1 MEKFKENKEIEKNI
15 NEVLELIEKEVD
27 PDDKVMC
34 TWGSN
39 YVDIDIINEKEN
51 LNYADIRIFD
61 DGLYSVGND
70 RYYNFEHILDNYFVN
85 VENMFDNKEFEDL
98 LLFDNKETFDEMS
111 KDNQEYCFTLSRE
124 FESKLE
130 ENSLNL
136 NIHDGLNI
144 YSLYKDVKTNEWN
157 LEKMVENVVESNIK
171 GSYKECL
178 DTLITQVKYEDILL
192 ELARQGEMININ
204 NFNENGEKE
213 GLWVI
218 PKEDEW
224 IKEEICFYEKG
235 KLNGKYAKIFTNA
248 EVAEVGTYKDN
259 LKEGESFKYDIE
271 TLRLKEVKSY
281 IHDIPNGPYRAYI
294 YTGELESEGTYIDG
308 NLHGEYRSYQTD
320 ENDNLFLWQISNYE
334 NGLEQGKVTN
344 FYPGGQIETE
354 FYMRDG
360 EIEGKCISY
369 FENGNIKEIEEYA
382 KSRLYGLKTTYYENG
397 ETKEATYYFDNYI
410 HGSKTEYLDNGSKF
424 KESYYK
430 DGVLTKAYHY
440 KKDKLESVEN
450 YAFGKRVERK
460 TYDENFSLVIHSIYK
475 DDIEH
480 FKGYYPN
487 GNLKI
492 KVQFKDNLFF
502 GENKYYYENGNIREI
517 VNYRIQEMKD
527 NKLALKDG
535 EYKQYYENG
544 NIKESGT
551 YKDDKKEG
559 LWLNYSRNQR
569 NEIIKEST
577 YKSGELVKSIEL
589 KKEVSK
595 ERTPRSRARSKGNE
609 R

>member
-1 MEKFKENKEIEKNI
+1 MTNFKDSKEVEKNI
-15 NEVLELIEKEVD
+15 NEVLELIEKEVG
-27 PDDKVMC
+27 PENKVMC

-39 YVDIDIINEKEN
+39 YADIDIINEQEN

-61 DGLYSVGND
+61 GGFYSVGND

-85 VENMFDNKEFEDL
+85 AENMFHNQEFEDL

-130 ENSLNL
+130 ENSLSL

-171 GSYKECL
+171 GSYKKCL
-178 DTLITQVKYEDILL
+178 DTLISQVKYEDILL
-192 ELARQGEMININ
+192 ELARQEKMIGIN

-235 KLNGKYAKIFTNA
+235 KLNGKYAKIFTND
-248 EVAEVGTYKDN
+248 EVAEIGTYKDN
-259 LKEGESFKYDIE
+259 LKERESFKYDIE
-271 TLRLKEVKSY
+271 TLRLKEVKNY
-281 IHDIPNGPYRAYI
+281 IHDIPNGPYRSYV

-320 ENDNLFLWQISNYE
+320 ENDKLFLWQISNYE
-334 NGLEQGKVTN
+334 HGIWKGKATN
-344 FYPGGQIETE
+344 FYPGGQVESE
-354 FYMRDG
+354 FYIQND

-369 FENGNIKEIEEYA
+369 FENGKIKEIEEYENG
-382 KSRLYGLKTTYYENG
+382 RLNGLKTTYYENG
-397 ETKEATYYFDNYI
+397 KIKEKANYFNDNLNGI
-410 HGSKTEYLDNGSKF
+410 KTEYLDNGSKF
-424 KESYYK
+424 KESDYQDGRITEARYYEK
-430 DGVLTKAYHY
+430 GM
-440 KKDKLESVEN
+440 LESAEKYQYGQLVEKKS
-450 YAFGKRVERK
+450 Y
-460 TYDENFSLVIHSIYK
+460 YENFSVKSHSVYQSG
-475 DDIEH
+475 IETW
-480 FKGYYPN
+480 KGYYPN
-487 GNLKI
+487 KTLQFEHKLKN
-492 KVQFKDNLFF
+492 NLFI
-502 GENKYYYENGNIREI
+502 GENKIFYENGNVKEI
-517 VNYRIQEMKD
+517 VNYKIQNEK
-527 NKLALKDG
+527 NNTLSLKDG
-535 EYKQYYENG
+535 EYRQYYENG
-544 NIKESGT
+544 NIKELGT
-551 YKDDKKEG
+551 YKDGKKEG
-559 LWLNYSRNQR
+559 LWLNYSKNQR

-577 YKSGELVKSIEL
+577 YKSGEIVKSIEL

-595 ERTPRSRARSKGNE
+595 EKPTRSRVRSKGQE

>member
-1 MEKFKENKEIEKNI
+1 
-15 NEVLELIEKEVD
+15 
-27 PDDKVMC
+27 
-34 TWGSN
+34 
-39 YVDIDIINEKEN
+39 
-51 LNYADIRIFD
+51 
-61 DGLYSVGND
+61 
-70 RYYNFEHILDNYFVN
+70 
-85 VENMFDNKEFEDL
+85 MFDNKEFEDL

-130 ENSLNL
+130 ENSLSL

-157 LEKMVENVVESNIK
+157 LEKMVENIVESNIK
-171 GSYKECL
+171 GSYKECF
-178 DTLITQVKYEDILL
+178 DTLISQVKYEDILL
-192 ELARQGEMININ
+192 ELARQEKMIGIN

-235 KLNGKYAKIFTNA
+235 KLNGKYAKVFTND

-354 FYMRDG
+354 FYMRNG

-397 ETKEATYYFDNYI
+397 KIKEATNYFDNYI
-410 HGSKTEYLDNGSKF
+410 HGSKTEYLDNESKF

-440 KKDKLESVEN
+440 KKGKIESVEN

-517 VNYRIQEMKD
+517 VNYRIQEIKD
-527 NKLALKDG
+527 NKLALRDG
-535 EYKQYYENG
+535 EYRQYYDNG
-544 NIKESGT
+544 NIKELGT

>member
-1 MEKFKENKEIEKNI
+1 
-15 NEVLELIEKEVD
+15 
-27 PDDKVMC
+27 
-34 TWGSN
+34 
-39 YVDIDIINEKEN
+39 
-51 LNYADIRIFD
+51 
-61 DGLYSVGND
+61 
-70 RYYNFEHILDNYFVN
+70 
-85 VENMFDNKEFEDL
+85 MFDNKEFEDL

-130 ENSLNL
+130 ENSLSL

-144 YSLYKDVKTNEWN
+144 YSLYKDIKTDEWN

-171 GSYKECL
+171 GSYKKCL
-178 DTLITQVKYEDILL
+178 DTLISQVKYEDILL
-192 ELARQGEMININ
+192 ELARQEKMIGTN

-235 KLNGKYAKIFTNA
+235 KLNGKYAKIFTND

-308 NLHGEYRSYQTD
+308 QLEGEYRSYQTD

-344 FYPGGQIETE
+344 FYPGGQIESE

-440 KKDKLESVEN
+440 KKGKIESVEN

-517 VNYRIQEMKD
+517 VNYRIQETKD
-527 NKLALKDG
+527 NKLALRDG
-535 EYKQYYENG
+535 EYRQYYDNG
-544 NIKESGT
+544 NIKELGT